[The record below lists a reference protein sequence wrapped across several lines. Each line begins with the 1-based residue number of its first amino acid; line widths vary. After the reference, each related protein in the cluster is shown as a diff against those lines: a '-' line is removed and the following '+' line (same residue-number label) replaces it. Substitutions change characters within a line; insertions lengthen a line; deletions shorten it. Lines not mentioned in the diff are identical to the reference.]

1 MRDRLVP
8 IELYPYRTAYG
19 KRPSVTT
26 HQTPLPESFRRIRH
40 HSAESDSTSVVSDRS
55 ATNEIDPEDLCMRQN
70 KLRVF
75 PKAVQLHESHSDR
88 NSK

>member
-1 MRDRLVP
+1 MRDKLVP

-26 HQTPLPESFRRIRH
+26 QQNPMPENFRGIRDH
-40 HSAESDSTSVVSDRS
+40 GTESDSTSVASDRS
-55 ATNEIDPEDLCMRQN
+55 ATSEIDPEDLCMQQN

-75 PKAVQLHESHSDR
+75 PKAVRLHEPHSDQ